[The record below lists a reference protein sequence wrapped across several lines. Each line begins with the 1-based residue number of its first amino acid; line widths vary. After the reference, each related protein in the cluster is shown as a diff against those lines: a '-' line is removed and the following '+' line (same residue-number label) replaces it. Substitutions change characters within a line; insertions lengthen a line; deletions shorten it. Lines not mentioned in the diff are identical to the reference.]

1 VHDDDPEEVDKVLD
15 VSQNGWPNSAL
26 HLLNNEQH
34 MPFIMGDI
42 IFAPSQV
49 LTEDGITNVVAI
61 MLPLTKPPASV
72 PFQKDDEQT
81 IYYTGVAFDV
91 DSFFDYADAINRLV
105 DRYKS
110 GEI

>member
-1 VHDDDPEEVDKVLD
+1 MDDDIDKVLD
-15 VSQNGWPNSAL
+15 VEGEGWPNSAL
-26 HLLNNEQH
+26 HLLNNEAQ

-72 PFQKDDEQT
+72 PYKKEDDQ
-81 IYYTGVAFDV
+81 IVYYTGIAFDV
-91 DSFFDYADAINRLV
+91 DSFFDYAAAINRLV
-105 DRYKS
+105 DRYQS